1 MSSNGVREVIIEE
14 ALKLLPLV
22 YHSFRNLLEGLN
34 EEQVI
39 FLWFLESHKDDY
51 YLRSKLYEELGFVTE
66 EERKRISGL
75 LTGLRKKKGYIE
87 VKRNRH
93 AEDKITTEGSE
104 CLSRILDN
112 IKTFSKT
119 LSIEIFNSIEKEQD
133 REQLIDVLIKFV
145 NKMQRNPG
153 FLSSAIIRAREKL

>member
-1 MSSNGVREVIIEE
+1 MSSNGIREVIIEE

-34 EEQVI
+34 EEQVVL
-39 FLWFLESHKDDY
+39 LWFLRPHKDDY
-51 YLRSKLYEELGFVTE
+51 YLRSKLYEELGFVTK

-75 LTGLRKKKGYIE
+75 LTVLRKKKGYIE

-93 AEDKITTEGSE
+93 AEDKITTEGIK

-119 LSIEIFNSIEKEQD
+119 LSLEIFNSIEKKQD

>member
-1 MSSNGVREVIIEE
+1 MSSSGIREVIIEE
-14 ALKLLPLV
+14 ALKLLPLA
-22 YHSFRNLLEGLN
+22 YHSFRNLLEGLK

-39 FLWFLESHKDDY
+39 VLWFLEPHKDDY

-66 EERKRISGL
+66 EEKKRISGL

-112 IKTFSKT
+112 IKTFTKT
-119 LSIEIFNSIEKEQD
+119 LSIEIFNSIEKKQD

-153 FLSSAIIRAREKL
+153 FLSSAIMRARENL